1 MLNSVRVRLTLWHA
15 GAVAC
20 VLLILASGTYLLL
33 RQNSI
38 RRVDSSLVDVANGFL
53 ATVQAELRDAHE
65 SETFRDC
72 VAAAIQ
78 EHSYRE
84 TAFSVFD
91 AQGKLILASPLSPQ
105 LLESDA
111 QRYDDLRRQASSDD
125 ATRRPFRIL
134 KASGHLYRG
143 YSRSFTADGAT
154 YVLVTLQSLRGEKEF
169 LAALE
174 QTYALVIP
182 LAVLLAAVGGYFL
195 ARRSLSPVVSMSNQA
210 ERIGAKNMQD
220 RLAVRNTK
228 DELGQLA
235 LSFNRLLDRLDD
247 SFQHQR
253 RFVADASHELRTPVA
268 ILAGEADVALSKSD
282 RPPEE
287 YRESLEILRKEALRL
302 KQIVEDLFTLTR
314 ADIGQLPLTPSGF
327 YLDELVA
334 DCVRNFRAIAL
345 AKQITLTCTPSPEL
359 LVSADEAL
367 LRRMFLNLLDN
378 AIKYTPVGGGVTVS
392 CNRVNA
398 AYAVT
403 FSDNGPGVPSDLQPR
418 IFERF
423 FRADES
429 RGRQDSSSGGAGL
442 GLAICRW
449 IAEAHH
455 GTLELTKSDAAGST
469 FTFSMPAPDNAGNAP
484 FD

>member
-1 MLNSVRVRLTLWHA
+1 MLNSVRIRLTLWHA

-20 VLLILASGTYLLL
+20 VLLILAFSTYLLL

-38 RRVDSSLVDVANGFL
+38 RRVDSSLMDVANSFL
-53 ATVQAELRDAHE
+53 ATVHAELRDSHA

-72 VAAAIQ
+72 VEAAIQ
-78 EHSYRE
+78 EHNYRE
-84 TAFSVFD
+84 TTFSVFD
-91 AQGKLILASPLSPQ
+91 AQGKLILASPVSPP
-105 LLESDA
+105 LLEPEVS
-111 QRYDDLRRQASSDD
+111 RYDDLRRQGNSGAAVS
-125 ATRRPFRIL
+125 RPFRTL
-134 KASGHLYRG
+134 KASHRLYRG
-143 YSRSFTADGAT
+143 YSRSFTVEGGT
-154 YVLVTLQSLRGEKEF
+154 YILVTLQSLHSEQEF
-169 LAALE
+169 FDALE

-195 ARRSLSPVVSMSNQA
+195 ARRSFSPVVAMSNQA

-220 RLAVRNTK
+220 RLVVRNMK

-235 LSFNRLLDRLDD
+235 LSFNRLLDRLDE

-268 ILAGEADVALSKSD
+268 ILAGEADVALSKAD
-282 RPPEE
+282 RSPDE

-314 ADIGQLPLTPSGF
+314 ADIGQLPLTPSSF
-327 YLDELVA
+327 YLDELVGN
-334 DCVRNFRAIAL
+334 CVRNFRTLAQ
-345 AKQITLTCTPSPEL
+345 AKQIGLTCTQCPEL
-359 LVSADEAL
+359 LVVADEAL

-378 AIKYTPVGGGVTVS
+378 AIKYTPKGGAVTVACDRGTTEYIVS
-392 CNRVNA
+392 
-398 AYAVT
+398 
-403 FSDNGPGVPSDLQPR
+403 FSDNGPGIPAELQPR

-429 RGRQDSSSGGAGL
+429 RGRQDSASGGAGL

-455 GTLELTKSDAAGST
+455 GKLELTKSDAAGST
-469 FTFSMPAPDNAGNAP
+469 FTFTLPARDSAESEST
-484 FD
+484 D

>member
-1 MLNSVRVRLTLWHA
+1 MLNSVRVRLTIWHA
-15 GAVAC
+15 GVVAC

-33 RQNSI
+33 RQNSV
-38 RRVDSSLVDVANGFL
+38 RRVDSSLVDVSNGFL

-72 VAAAIQ
+72 VGAAIQ

-91 AQGKLILASPLSPQ
+91 AHGNLILASPTGPL
-105 LLESDA
+105 LLESEA
-111 QRYDDLRRQASSDD
+111 RRYDDLRRQATSDD
-125 ATRRPFRIL
+125 VTRRSFRTL
-134 KASGHLYRG
+134 KASGRLYRG
-143 YSRSFTADGAT
+143 YSRPFTADGST

-210 ERIGAKNMQD
+210 EHIGAKNMQD

-268 ILAGEADVALSKSD
+268 ILAGEADVALSKRD
-282 RPPEE
+282 RSPEE

-314 ADIGQLPLTPSGF
+314 ADIGQLPLTPSSF

-334 DCVRNFRAIAL
+334 DCVRNFRTIAQ
-345 AKQITLTCTPSPEL
+345 AKQITLTCAPSPEL

-378 AIKYTPVGGGVTVS
+378 AIKYTPVGGGVTVACS
-392 CNRVNA
+392 RVNA
-398 AYAVT
+398 VYTVA
-403 FSDNGPGVPSDLQPR
+403 FSDNGPGIPSSLQPR

-429 RGRQDSSSGGAGL
+429 RARQDSSSGGAGL

-469 FTFSMPAPDNAGNAP
+469 FTFSMPAPDNTGNAQ

>member
-15 GAVAC
+15 GVVAC
-20 VLLILASGTYLLL
+20 LLLVLAFGTYQLLV
-33 RQNSI
+33 RNST
-38 RRVDSSLVDVANGFL
+38 RRVDSSLVDVASSFL
-53 ATVQAELRDAHE
+53 ATVQAELRDSHG

-84 TAFSVFD
+84 TTFSVFD
-91 AQGKLILASPLSPQ
+91 AQGNRILASPISPSF
-105 LLESDA
+105 LAEEVS
-111 QRYDDLRRQASSDD
+111 RYDALRQQATSGPTND
-125 ATRRPFRIL
+125 RPFRTL
-134 KASGHLYRG
+134 KATGRLYRG
-143 YSRSFTADGAT
+143 YSRPFTADGAT

-169 LAALE
+169 FAALQ
-174 QTYALVIP
+174 QTYGLVIP

-195 ARRSLSPVVSMSNQA
+195 ARRSLSPVVVMSNQA

-220 RLAVRNTK
+220 RLAVRNTE

-235 LSFNRLLDRLDD
+235 RSFNRLLDRLDS

-268 ILAGEADVALSKSD
+268 ILAGETEVALSKEHRS
-282 RPPEE
+282 PEE

-302 KQIVEDLFTLTR
+302 KRIVEDLFTLTR
-314 ADIGQLPLTPSGF
+314 ADIGQLPLTPSSF
-327 YLDELVA
+327 YLDELAA
-334 DCVRNFRAIAL
+334 DCVHNCRTLAQ
-345 AKQITLTCTPSPEL
+345 AKQISLTCSQAGEL
-359 LVSADEAL
+359 PVTADESL
-367 LRRMFLNLLDN
+367 LRRMLLNLLDN
-378 AIKYTPVGGGVTVS
+378 AIKYTPVGGAVTVTCS
-392 CNRVNA
+392 HMNGSYTVA
-398 AYAVT
+398 
-403 FSDNGPGVPSDLQPR
+403 FSDNGPGIPSELQPR

-429 RGRQDSSSGGAGL
+429 RGRNDGASGGAGL

-455 GTLELTKSDAAGST
+455 GRLELSKSDATGST
-469 FTFSMPAPDNAGNAP
+469 FTFSMPALEATAQPFPD
-484 FD
+484 

>member
-20 VLLILASGTYLLL
+20 VLLVLALGTYLLL

-38 RRVDSSLVDVANGFL
+38 RRVDGSLVDVANAFL
-53 ATVQAELRDAHE
+53 ATVHAELRDAHG

-84 TAFSVFD
+84 TTFSVFD
-91 AQGKLILASPLSPQ
+91 SQGKLVLASPVSPPI
-105 LLESDA
+105 LESEFS
-111 QRYDDLRRQASSDD
+111 RYDALRQQAT
-125 ATRRPFRIL
+125 ATGTNVRPVRTL
-134 KASGHLYRG
+134 KASGRLFRG
-143 YSRSFTADGAT
+143 YARTFEAEGANYT
-154 YVLVTLQSLRGEKEF
+154 LVTLQSLRGEKEF
-169 LAALE
+169 FEALE
-174 QTYALVIP
+174 QTYAFVIP
-182 LAVLLAAVGGYFL
+182 LAVLLAGVGGYFL
-195 ARRSLSPVVSMSNQA
+195 ARRSLAPVVVMSNQA
-210 ERIGAKNMQD
+210 ERISAKNMED
-220 RLAVRNTK
+220 RLAVENMN

-235 LSFNRLLDRLDD
+235 RSFNRLLDRLDE

-268 ILAGEADVALSKSD
+268 ILAGEADVALSRAERS
-282 RPPEE
+282 PEE

-314 ADIGQLPLTPSGF
+314 ADIGQLPLSPSSF

-334 DCVRNFRAIAL
+334 DCVRNFRTL
-345 AKQITLTCTPSPEL
+345 AQAKNIMLTCTQCPEL
-359 LVSADEAL
+359 PVVADEAL

-378 AIKYTPVGGGVTVS
+378 AIKYTPTGGSVIASCSRADAAYTVS
-392 CNRVNA
+392 
-398 AYAVT
+398 
-403 FSDNGPGVPSDLQPR
+403 FSDNGPGISPELQPR

-429 RGRQDSSSGGAGL
+429 RGRQDSTSGGAGL
-442 GLAICRW
+442 GLAICLW
-449 IAEAHH
+449 IAEAHL
-455 GTLELTKSDAAGST
+455 GRLELTKSDAAGST
-469 FTFSMPAPDNAGNAP
+469 FTFTLPNADSSFGQP
-484 FD
+484 SD

>member
-1 MLNSVRVRLTLWHA
+1 MRLPTSRYSTRGAAPATFFLSRTQPARALSQPVRPQRKTMLNSVRVRLTFWHA

-65 SETFRDC
+65 SETFRHC
-72 VAAAIQ
+72 VGAAIQ
-78 EHSYRE
+78 EHSFRE
-84 TAFSVFD
+84 TAFSVFS
-91 AQGKLILASPLSPQ
+91 AQGKLILASPMSPL
-105 LLESDA
+105 LLESEA
-111 QRYDDLRRQASSDD
+111 QRYDDLRRQAISED
-125 ATRRPFRIL
+125 ATRRPFRTL

-143 YSRSFTADGAT
+143 YSRLFTADGAT

-182 LAVLLAAVGGYFL
+182 LAVLLAGVGGYFL

-210 ERIGAKNMQD
+210 ERISAKNMQD

-235 LSFNRLLDRLDD
+235 VSFNRLLDC
-247 SFQHQR
+247 
-253 RFVADASHELRTPVA
+253 
-268 ILAGEADVALSKSD
+268 
-282 RPPEE
+282 
-287 YRESLEILRKEALRL
+287 
-302 KQIVEDLFTLTR
+302 
-314 ADIGQLPLTPSGF
+314 
-327 YLDELVA
+327 LDELVA
-334 DCVRNFRAIAL
+334 DCARNFRAIAL
-345 AKQITLTCTPSPEL
+345 AKRITLTCTPSPEL

-403 FSDNGPGVPSDLQPR
+403 FSDNGPGVPLDLQPR
-418 IFERF
+418 IFERL
-423 FRADES
+423 FRADDS

-449 IAEAHH
+449 IAGAHH

-469 FTFSMPAPDNAGNAP
+469 FTFSMPVPDDATNSSA
-484 FD
+484 D

>member
-20 VLLILASGTYLLL
+20 VLLILASGTYFLL
-33 RQNSI
+33 RQNSV
-38 RRVDSSLVDVANGFL
+38 RRIDNSLSDVASGFL
-53 ATVQAELRDAHE
+53 ATVHAELRDSHGA
-65 SETFRDC
+65 ETFRDS
-72 VAAAIQ
+72 VAEAIQ
-78 EHSYRE
+78 EHTYRE
-84 TAFSVFD
+84 TTFSVFD
-91 AQGKLILASPLSPQ
+91 AQGKLVLASPVSPPIM
-105 LLESDA
+105 ESESS
-111 QRYDDLRRQASSDD
+111 RYDDLRRQATSDE
-125 ATRRPFRIL
+125 ATRRPFRTL
-134 KASGHLYRG
+134 KASGRLYRG

-154 YVLVTLQSLRGEKEF
+154 YILVTLQSLRGEKEF

-195 ARRSLSPVVSMSNQA
+195 ARRSLFPVVSMSNQA

-268 ILAGEADVALSKSD
+268 ILAGEADVALSKKD
-282 RPPEE
+282 RSPEE

-314 ADIGQLPLTPSGF
+314 ADIGQLPLTPSSF

-334 DCVRNFRAIAL
+334 DCVRNFRTIAQ
-345 AKQITLTCTPSPEL
+345 AKQITLTCAPSPEL

-378 AIKYTPVGGGVTVS
+378 AIKYTPVGGGVTVACS
-392 CNRVNA
+392 RVNA
-398 AYAVT
+398 VYTVA
-403 FSDNGPGVPSDLQPR
+403 FSDNGPGIPSSLQPR

-429 RGRQDSSSGGAGL
+429 RARQDSSSGGAGL

-469 FTFSMPAPDNAGNAP
+469 FTFSMPAPDNTSNAQ